1 MRLPFR
7 HSDLSRGGV
16 VYRITRLSGTALSM
30 VSPWNSL
37 PNRPACRYTSGAGS
51 VPRADGRTVF
61 PNVDFPSLVGF
72 S

>member
-1 MRLPFR
+1 
-7 HSDLSRGGV
+7 
-16 VYRITRLSGTALSM
+16 M